1 MLYQRFGINYNALPS
16 RFRKGSVL
24 VREQVT
30 SQASLLNVRLLANT
44 CPVNQLSGVET
55 DNMGEPSPVQ
65 NMPLESL
72 SLVCFPYAP
81 LSISHTSKIPRG
93 RITPSSDPDP
103 RVI

>member
-24 VREQVT
+24 VREQVGIPFKR
-30 SQASLLNVRLLANT
+30 SAAGQPR
-44 CPVNQLSGVET
+44 PVNQLSGVEN
-55 DNMGEPSPVQ
+55 DNIGEPSPVQ
-65 NMPLESL
+65 SVPLESL

-93 RITPSSDPDP
+93 RITPSSE